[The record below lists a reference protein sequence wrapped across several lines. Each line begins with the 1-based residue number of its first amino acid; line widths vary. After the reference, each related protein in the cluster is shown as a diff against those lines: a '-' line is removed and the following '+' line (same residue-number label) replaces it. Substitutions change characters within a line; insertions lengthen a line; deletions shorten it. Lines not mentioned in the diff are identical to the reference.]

1 MGPLYSS
8 RTDDAVNERLVNFES
23 ADNIDDD
30 GYYYYYSD
38 KKPLSISYRL
48 KRIVSFDPFDATVGV
63 YICFAWRSWTKLLV
77 NAHKMQKMFM
87 LLVLSVYRVYT
98 ILLAMIC
105 TAEACNNVRCLNAT
119 GLVSSKSLKTAQSD
133 DGA

>member
-1 MGPLYSS
+1 MNEFVRSSSLLYCTFTIVGPLYSS

-63 YICFAWRSWTKLLV
+63 YICFA
-77 NAHKMQKMFM
+77 
-87 LLVLSVYRVYT
+87 
-98 ILLAMIC
+98 
-105 TAEACNNVRCLNAT
+105 
-119 GLVSSKSLKTAQSD
+119 
-133 DGA
+133 